1 MEKEYTLVWVP
12 VENAKRQD
20 IPFSFLGDTGRLVY
34 KLPSTLTFGHL
45 ELNGI
50 NITGYFKPADDDM
63 EYICRPWM
71 VGPVAPPTVTD
82 VAPEIDDEP
91 EVEEAPNG

>member
-1 MEKEYTLVWVP
+1 MERKYTLVWCP
-12 VENAKRQD
+12 VEKAKREN
-20 IPFSFLGDTGRLVY
+20 IPFALLEGSGGKLIY

-50 NITGYFKPADDDM
+50 DITGYFKPLDDDA

-71 VGPVAPPTVTD
+71 VEDTPAPILPPPPV
-82 VAPEIDDEP
+82 
-91 EVEEAPNG
+91 VEEEEDE

>member
-1 MEKEYTLVWVP
+1 MVEKKYKLVWVP
-12 VENAKRQD
+12 VESADRQK
-20 IPFSFLGDTGRLVY
+20 IEFSILEDSGKLVY

-50 NITGYFKPADDDM
+50 DITGYFKPEDDES

-71 VGPVAPPTVTD
+71 VEDIPAPTLPPPPVV
-82 VAPEIDDEP
+82 EE
-91 EVEEAPNG
+91 EEAP